1 MNEMVKEIKLND
13 TVIHV
18 KSYKEELQDGLHSIT
33 VVFNVG
39 NEDYHAIT
47 TLLYKNDFRV
57 AVPEKQLSFEA
68 AIQQYSTSVT
78 NLYEKGNIGEFT
90 LTLLE
95 KRNG

>member
-1 MNEMVKEIKLND
+1 MVNKIKLND

-18 KSYKEELQDGLHSIT
+18 KSYKEELIDGLHSIT
-33 VVFNVG
+33 VVFDVG

-47 TLLYKNDFRV
+47 TLLYKNDFQV
-57 AVPEKQLSFEA
+57 TVPEIELSFAA

-78 NLYEKGNIGEFT
+78 NLYEKGNVGEFT

-95 KRNG
+95 KRNR